1 MPVKPKI
8 LGVYQM
14 SGGSTLS
21 GDPSNLIARVSRLED
36 VTPFTIRGDAFAGQG
51 RNKFFPL
58 DSTGVLKGKLNLGTA
73 SGINFQGILAP
84 NVIDGQF
91 TVASPSDSSATIYW
105 DGTNNS
111 RVPVIRRADGTTST
125 VPPSNITIT
134 GLTFSVQYEAL
145 AYWSPFNACGLGFAP
160 GTVGTPLIAFAS
172 TDADTLVAQGVA
184 VQSAAGRE
192 PIGTISWTQPAS
204 GGTSSASD
212 PITPPTRQQ
221 GTCVR
226 MGTHIEPL
234 GSFGK
239 SEITE
244 KIHPQQDWWHL
255 ESDGGLVLEC
265 TPDHNMYHALKGRV
279 EAQTIPVGDKVI
291 TRFGE
296 QRITKAYH
304 FIHSCNKVEVVME
317 RGHLFWANGFLSHN
331 GKIQLPQ

>member
-1 MPVKPKI
+1 MTAPKQ
-8 LGVYQM
+8 LGVYLM
-14 SGGSTLS
+14 NGGSTLA

-36 VTPFTIRGDAFAGQG
+36 TAPFTIRGNTFAGQG
-51 RNKFFPL
+51 RSKFLPI
-58 DSTGVLKGKLNLGTA
+58 DSTGILKGKLNLATA
-73 SGINFQGILAP
+73 SGINFKGILAP

-105 DGTNNS
+105 DGTNSS
-111 RVPVIRRADGTTST
+111 RVLVIRRADGTTST
-125 VPPSNITIT
+125 VPPNNITIT

-160 GTVGTPLIAFAS
+160 GTVGTPQIAFAS
-172 TDADTLVAQGVA
+172 TDSDTLVAQGVA
-184 VQSAAGRE
+184 NQSLAGRE

-212 PITPPTRQQ
+212 PTPPPTRQQ

-226 MGTHIEPL
+226 LGTHIEPL

-244 KIHPQQDWWHL
+244 KIHPQKDWWHF

-265 TPDHNMYHALKGRV
+265 TPNHNMYHALKGRV
-279 EAQTIPVGDKVI
+279 EAQTIGTGEKVI

-296 QRITKAYH
+296 QTITKAYH
-304 FIHSCNKVEVVME
+304 FIHACNKVEVVME

>member
-1 MPVKPKI
+1 MIKNHQ
-8 LGVYQM
+8 VY
-14 SGGSTLS
+14 SLKGGHLS
-21 GDPSNLIARVSRLED
+21 GDPTSLIARVSRLED

-51 RNKFFPL
+51 RNKFFPI
-58 DSTGVLKGKLNLGTA
+58 DSTGILKGKLNLGTS

-91 TVASPSDSSATIYW
+91 TVACPSDSSATIYY
-105 DGTNNS
+105 DGTNSS
-111 RVPVIRRADGTTST
+111 RVFVIRRADKTTST
-125 VPPSNITIT
+125 VPGSNITIT
-134 GLTFSVQYEAL
+134 GLTNSLTYEAI
-145 AYWSPFNACGLGFAP
+145 AYWVPGNACGMSWAP
-160 GTVGTPLIAFAS
+160 GTVGTPAIAFLS
-172 TDADTLVAQGVA
+172 TDSDTTVAQA
-184 VQSAAGRE
+184 LATQSLAGNE
-192 PIGTISWTQPAS
+192 PIGHISWTQPGS

-212 PITPPTRQQ
+212 PTTPPTRQL

-226 MGTHIEPL
+226 LGTHIEPL

-244 KIHPQQDWWHL
+244 RLHKQEKWWHL
-255 ESDGGLVLEC
+255 ETDGGLVLEC

-279 EAQTIPVGDKVI
+279 EAQTIPTGDKVI

-296 QRITKAYH
+296 QAITKSYGFVH
-304 FIHSCNKVEVVME
+304 GCTKVEVVME